1 MSPVGL
7 VGPKTVRKDPAG
19 TRVNSSGRFAKLAV
33 AALAVVGWALLAAGC
48 SSTDTMFPA
57 VHDMPAART
66 ETTLTP
72 DQVKQATD
80 SLVSERE
87 HLNTEAQSPGNVQP
101 VAATNAPATTGSIPP
116 KKSAPSAQPAA
127 QQSTSSVNAYARQ

>member
-1 MSPVGL
+1 M
-7 VGPKTVRKDPAG
+7 
-19 TRVNSSGRFAKLAV
+19 RVNGSGHFAKLAL
-33 AALAVVGWALLAAGC
+33 AGLAVIGCAMLVAGC

-80 SLVSERE
+80 SLVSERD
-87 HLNTEAQSPGNVQP
+87 HLNSEAQSQP
-101 VAATNAPATTGSIPP
+101 TAQPISATNAPPTGSIPP
-116 KKSAPSAQPAA
+116 KKSATSAATTE
-127 QQSTSSVNAYARQ
+127 QSTSSVSAYAKQ